1 MIRKKILLF
10 QGGRYFGMEKNHK
23 AFQSILDNYDVD
35 SYESVDIFSNRDF
48 FEYSTMIFFSQEGEF
63 TDEQENNVLEFVSS
77 GKGFIGLHGAS
88 ASFKSHPKYFEMLGG
103 KFIGHKEQNKFDI
116 RIIDSNHQITK
127 GLSNFTFK
135 DEPYRHD
142 FSMTKDLHVLAE
154 ADYNDPDDPDPEPI
168 MWVKPYGKGKV
179 FFCALGHRNLSL
191 KEEIFQSIIRN
202 SVEWVLNA

>member
-1 MIRKKILLF
+1 MVRKKILLY
-10 QGGRYFGMEKNHK
+10 QGGRYFGTRKNLK
-23 AFQSILDNYDVD
+23 EFQSILDKYDID
-35 SYESVDIFSNRDF
+35 GYENVEIFSNRDF

-103 KFIGHKEQNKFDI
+103 KFIGEKGVRKINIKI
-116 RIIDSNHQITK
+116 VDSTHQITK
-127 GLSNFTFK
+127 GLSDFTFK

-142 FSMTKDLHVLAE
+142 FSMAKDLHIIAE
-154 ADYNDPDDPDPEPI
+154 ADYRDPDDPDSEPI
-168 MWVKPYGKGKV
+168 IWVKPYGKGKV

-191 KEEIFQSIIRN
+191 KDEIFQILIRRA
-202 SVEWVLNA
+202 VKWVLKI